1 MSEYD
6 YVIVGAGSAGA
17 ALAGRLSEE
26 PALQVLL
33 LEAGPDWGATPEGMP
48 ADLHNPSGLF
58 NWDAYSVQP
67 EYYWQGLTAVGRDGR
82 EEMRYLRGRG
92 LGGSSTINGCYAI
105 RPPLEEFDDWV
116 RDEGCIGWG
125 SADVLPYFIALE
137 DDLDYG
143 DEEYHGV
150 GGPISLRRL
159 PAEGRGS
166 MDTSFY
172 DATRALAHPDAPDH
186 SRPQTLGISPF
197 AMNVVDRRRVTTGDG
212 YINPHRDRPN
222 LTVIGDALVDRVL
235 LDRGRATGVRVQI
248 GGEWRDIMADE
259 VILSAGAPF
268 SPAILMRSGIGP
280 ADVLRDAGIE
290 QAHELPVGQSLQ
302 DHNGIIM
309 AVESRDLLRSSQVG
323 QRGNLMLRWSTGL
336 EGAGVG
342 DAMSS
347 AINASPTGV
356 GKPPS
361 ILGVLNQVF
370 SRGRVWIDSADPF
383 AHPRMNLG
391 LLNDR
396 RDRVR
401 MRALFETMTDVL
413 RQPSFSH
420 ISAVHDTAGDPVD
433 VGMSESEFENW
444 ALARVQDTA
453 HAGASCRMGDPNDPM
468 TVVDPSCR
476 VLGIDGLRVVDAS
489 AFPTVPRANNNL
501 TVIMMAEKIAAEIRA
516 ELQPGPQ
523 G

>member
-6 YVIVGAGSAGA
+6 YIIVGAGSAGA

-26 PALQVLL
+26 PSLNVLL

-58 NWDAYSVQP
+58 NWDAYSILP

-105 RPPLEEFDDWV
+105 RAPLEEFDDWAEN
-116 RDEGCIGWG
+116 EGCTGWS

-137 DDLDYG
+137 DDRDYG
-143 DEEYHGV
+143 EESYHGT
-150 GGPISLRRL
+150 GGPIALRRL
-159 PAEGRGS
+159 PAEGRGT
-166 MDTSFY
+166 MDSSFY
-172 DATRALAHPDAPDH
+172 EAALALGHPDAPDH
-186 SRPQTLGISPF
+186 SKPHALGISPF
-197 AMNVVDRRRVTTGDG
+197 AMNVIDRRRVTTGDG
-212 YINPHRDRPN
+212 YVNPHRDRPN

-235 LDRGRATGVRVQI
+235 LSGTRATGVRVHI
-248 GGEWRDIMADE
+248 RGEWHDITAE
-259 VILSAGAPF
+259 NVIVSAGAPF
-268 SPAILMRSGIGP
+268 SPAILLRSGIGP
-280 ADVLRDAGIE
+280 ADVLRRAGITPV
-290 QAHELPVGQSLQ
+290 HELPVGQSLQ
-302 DHNGIIM
+302 DHNGIIL
-309 AVESRDLLRSSQVG
+309 AVESTRELRSSQVG

-336 EGAGVG
+336 EGAGFG

-347 AINASPTGV
+347 AINASPTGE

-370 SRGRVWIDSADPF
+370 SRGQVWVDSADPF

-391 LLNDR
+391 LLNDP

-401 MRALFETMTDVL
+401 IRALFEKMTDIL
-413 RQPSFSH
+413 RQDSFGH
-420 ISAVHDTAGDPVD
+420 ITAVRDTAGDLVD
-433 VGMSESEFENW
+433 FGMTEAEFSAW
-444 ALARVQDTA
+444 SLARVQDTA
-453 HAGASCRMGDPNDPM
+453 HSGSSCRMGAVDDPRA
-468 TVVDPSCR
+468 VVDPSCR

-516 ELQPGPQ
+516 QHAPQ
-523 G
+523 SD